1 MEKYLVEKED
11 IEDNKIEYTNNV
23 FITFIEE
30 YYGHFK
36 QFVPF
41 EVLYKIGKVNRRL
54 ISLFLIDKG
63 NKLYNKKKSKEEK
76 LNMIILV
83 SKFRI

>member
-1 MEKYLVEKED
+1 MEKYLVEKDD
-11 IEDNKIEYTNNV
+11 IKDNKIEYTNNV

-41 EVLYKIGKVNRRL
+41 EVLYKIGKINRRL